1 MLPRINQS
9 IGHIKLSEL
18 RASHLNEFY
27 VKLQEEGKERKF
39 KCKSSANLIFVL
51 KEKGI
56 TRSKLIKLTGL
67 SPRTIYTALAGNT
80 IQADSASKISKALEC
95 PLNELF
101 GESTPCILSTNTI
114 RGYHRLISSI
124 LTKAVKWGF
133 IPLNPAANAEPPK
146 QEVKEAISMDE
157 QEARRL
163 LELLQKEP
171 IPYRTAIT
179 LDLLSG
185 LRRGELL
192 GLRWKDVDFE
202 NETVTI
208 IQTSN
213 YVSGY
218 GIYVDSPKNRT
229 SSRPLKLSRSVFAV
243 LREYQEWQKKQ
254 RERCG
259 GKWKDEDGRVFT
271 SNSGAPIH
279 PDTLSRWFREFAKKN
294 GFPGVHIHTLRH
306 TYASLMIADGVP
318 LVVISKRLGHAQVS
332 TTSNIYSHVIASA
345 DEKAAQVSERFADVI
360 ATEKEE

>member
-1 MLPRINQS
+1 
-9 IGHIKLSEL
+9 
-18 RASHLNEFY
+18 
-27 VKLQEEGKERKF
+27 
-39 KCKSSANLIFVL
+39 
-51 KEKGI
+51 
-56 TRSKLIKLTGL
+56 
-67 SPRTIYTALAGNT
+67 
-80 IQADSASKISKALEC
+80 
-95 PLNELF
+95 
-101 GESTPCILSTNTI
+101 
-114 RGYHRLISSI
+114 
-124 LTKAVKWGF
+124 
-133 IPLNPAANAEPPK
+133 
-146 QEVKEAISMDE
+146 MDE